1 VPPGLQP
8 VRHTEVMNQH
18 ADGSD
23 LQKQSEQRWG
33 SVTLSESDG
42 VAVLRL
48 GDGLNTVDGSVL
60 DAVFAVLD
68 RVEAAEV
75 PPALVTVGS
84 QRAYCTGYD
93 LEFLAGLEQQAME
106 FEVERSLDVLARV
119 LTYPGPTVAAIS
131 GHAFGYGAMLAMA
144 HDQRVMR
151 ADRGWFCLP
160 EVDLGLE
167 FQPFQLALVR
177 ARMTPQAAHRAITTG
192 HRFGAAEAL
201 AAGIVEE
208 VAEPDETERRACEL
222 VGEGAGKAP
231 AVVKALKTALYAEVL
246 AAPRLGR

>member
-1 VPPGLQP
+1 
-8 VRHTEVMNQH
+8 M
-18 ADGSD
+18 
-23 LQKQSEQRWG
+23 
-33 SVTLSESDG
+33 
-42 VAVLRL
+42 
-48 GDGLNTVDGSVL
+48 
-60 DAVFAVLD
+60 
-68 RVEAAEV
+68 

-93 LEFLAGLEQQAME
+93 LEFLAGLEQHAME
-106 FEVERSLDVLARV
+106 FEVERSLDLLARV
-119 LTYPGPTVAAIS
+119 LTYPGPSVAAIS
-131 GHAFGYGAMLAMA
+131 GHAFGYGAMLALA

-192 HRFGAAEAL
+192 HRFGAAEAV

-208 VAEPDETERRACEL
+208 VAELEETERRACEL
-222 VGEGAGKAP
+222 AGEGVGKAP
-231 AVVKALKTALYAEVL
+231 AVLKALKAALYAEVL
-246 AAPRLGR
+246 VAPRLGR

>member
-1 VPPGLQP
+1 M
-8 VRHTEVMNQH
+8 RHTEVMNQH
-18 ADGSD
+18 AGGSD
-23 LQKQSEQRWG
+23 LQKQSEQPWG

-60 DAVFAVLD
+60 DAVLALLG
-68 RVEAAEV
+68 RLEAAGV

-93 LEFLAGLEQQAME
+93 LEFLAGLEQHAME
-106 FEVERSLDVLARV
+106 FEVERSLDLLARV
-119 LTYPGPTVAAIS
+119 LTYPGATVAAIS
-131 GHAFGYGAMLAMA
+131 GHAFGYGAMLALA

-192 HRFGAAEAL
+192 HRFGAAEAV

-208 VAEPDETERRACEL
+208 VAELEETERRACEL
-222 VGEGAGKAP
+222 AGEGVGKAP
-231 AVVKALKTALYAEVL
+231 AVLKALKAALYAEVL
-246 AAPRLGR
+246 VAPRLGR